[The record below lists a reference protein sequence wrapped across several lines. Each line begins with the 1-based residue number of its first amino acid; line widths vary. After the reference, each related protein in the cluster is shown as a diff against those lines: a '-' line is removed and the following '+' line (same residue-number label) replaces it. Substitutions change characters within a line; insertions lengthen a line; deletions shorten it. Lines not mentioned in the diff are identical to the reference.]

1 MTKRIALLLLPIM
14 LLLLLFSA
22 SAFAESA
29 DAVQVSYL
37 GPEGTYTEEAARFW
51 FCSGETLNPRAT
63 VNDAIADLLSG
74 DADFAVIPQEN
85 TLGGAVVNYVD
96 ALIAADHACV
106 VGEVVLPINQ
116 TLMGV
121 PGATIED
128 IQTVCS
134 HAQGLTQSAA
144 WRSEHLPDAGTVE
157 MSSTAAAA
165 SYVAEQGNQSI
176 AAVAAPGAAP
186 LYGLEVLAENVQ
198 ITDANKTRFYVLS
211 KRPLETEGLT
221 RAVFV
226 ATCDGSR
233 IDDILAA
240 MRDVGLEIVSLHDR
254 PEGSRLGRYH
264 YVIEAEDAEGITDAQ
279 VRTISALE
287 GVRFAGRFNAAESSA
302 AESSAAKTVI
312 AGWSEDS
319 PAMQSIVEF
328 VEASGDE
335 SSEGYIPKQDRIA
348 VFDMDGTLYGERFPT
363 YFNDWLYIQRAL
375 YDESFEAPEE
385 LKAFAQAWE
394 DKVLRGIP
402 IEDFDAKERELGPK
416 LYEGLTPEEYCEVV
430 RSFKQLPVRGF
441 EGMTYGEAFFQPMVS
456 LVKYLYDND
465 YTVYIVSATYR
476 DAVRVM
482 TEGVLDAY
490 IPRDHVIGTDLLYTA
505 SGDADKDSMFYEL
518 TPEDELVIAGELF
531 LKNQKTNKAAMI
543 QQEIGRMPVLAFG
556 NSTGDFSMAT
566 YTLQNEKYGG
576 RAYMLLC
583 DDTERDYGSPETAA
597 SFKEK
602 CDANGFYTVSM
613 RDEFSTIY
621 GDGVK
626 KTEQQESGQEP
637 ALLSKYWTEGSTA
650 AEDLNAYL
658 RDVTD
663 ASSPDFIPVE
673 DRIAVFDLDG
683 TLMCETYPFCFE
695 YMVFS
700 DYVLNHADEMP
711 EEVVAVAQ
719 EIADAA
725 GKEKPAGM
733 STRQAA
739 AGAVAYQGMSM
750 SEIAEMVR
758 SFKESEAWGF
768 DGLTR
773 GEAFYKP
780 MTELF
785 DTLLENDFTV
795 YIVTATERNIVRELI
810 KGTLAIPPSH
820 VIGTEYGYTATAQ
833 GEKADADYTFGP
845 SDQIVFDGS
854 YMGEN
859 AKTSKVDAI
868 VREIGQQPVLAFGNS
883 SGDVAMEIYTIS
895 NNPYKSAAYM
905 VVADDEAREYG
916 DAAGADEKKESYTKQ
931 GIGIISMRDD
941 FKTIYGD
948 GVQKTA
954 LPGVEETPEKAADDD
969 TATADEEQAYTLDE
983 VVVLSRHNIRSP
995 LSGSGSLLGDIT
1007 PHKWFDWTS
1016 NPSELSLRGA
1026 MLETQMGQYFRLWL
1040 EDEGL
1045 FPENYRPEDG
1055 AVRFYANAK
1064 QRTQATARYFS
1075 AGLLPVAAVPVE
1087 SHAEYD
1093 TMDPTFNPVLTF
1105 CNDEYAEDAVAQIAE
1120 KGGKA
1125 GLESIH
1131 DRLTDAIELLMD
1143 VTDMDESE
1151 AYRSGKF
1158 GDLLADG
1165 TAIKLELGKEP
1176 GMTGPIKTA
1185 TSVADALTFQYYEMA
1200 DDKAA
1205 AFGHDLTRE
1214 DWLKIHSIV
1223 DTYTGTLF
1231 ESPLVAVNVAHPLL
1245 QEILSEMTTEGRKF
1259 SFLCGHDSNV
1269 ASVLAALGV
1278 EEYELPDTVEP
1289 KTPIGVKLV
1298 FETWSSEDGEAYAKV
1313 RLVYQSTEQLRGIMP
1328 LSLDKPPVSFDI
1340 DLPGLERNADGYYRL
1355 DDVLDCLQNA
1365 VDAYD
1370 ELIQTY
1376 SEDVEFA
1383 AAA

>member
-1 MTKRIALLLLPIM
+1 MV
-14 LLLLLFSA
+14 
-22 SAFAESA
+22 
-29 DAVQVSYL
+29 D
-37 GPEGTYTEEAARFW
+37 
-51 FCSGETLNPRAT
+51 
-63 VNDAIADLLSG
+63 
-74 DADFAVIPQEN
+74 
-85 TLGGAVVNYVD
+85 YVD
-96 ALIAADHACV
+96 ALIAADHAYV
-106 VGEVVLPINQ
+106 VGEVVLPISQ
-116 TLMGV
+116 TLMGM
-121 PGATIED
+121 PGAAIED
-128 IQTVCS
+128 IKTVCS

-144 WRSEHLPDAGTVE
+144 WRSEHLPDAETVE

-165 SYVAEQGNQSI
+165 SFVAEQGNQSI

-226 ATCDGSR
+226 ATSDGSR
-233 IDDILAA
+233 INDILAA
-240 MRDVGLEIVSLHDR
+240 MRDAGLEIVSLHDR

-264 YVIEAEDAEGITDAQ
+264 YLIEAEDAEGITDAQ

-287 GVRFAGRFNAAESSA
+287 GVRFAGRFNAAESGA

-335 SSEGYIPKQDRIA
+335 SSKGYIPKQDRIA

-430 RSFKQLPVRGF
+430 RSFKQLPAWGF
-441 EGMTYGEAFFQPMVS
+441 EGMTYGEAFFRPMVS

-482 TEGVLDAY
+482 TEGVLDEY
-490 IPRDHVIGTDLLYTA
+490 VPRDHVIGTDLLYTA

-583 DDTERDYGSPETAA
+583 DDTERDYGSQETAA
-597 SFKEK
+597 SFKKK

-626 KTEQQESGQEP
+626 KTEQQESGREP
-637 ALLSKYWTEGSTA
+637 ALLSKYWTVGSEA
-650 AEDLNAYL
+650 AENLNAYL

-663 ASSPDFIPVE
+663 ASSPDYIPVE

-700 DYVLNHADEMP
+700 DFVLNHADEMP
-711 EEVVAVAQ
+711 EDVVAVAQ

-739 AGAVAYQGMSM
+739 AGAVAYQGMTM

-768 DGLTR
+768 DGMTR

-905 VVADDEAREYG
+905 VVADDATGRRTAATPVRSRRSRSRTSRYG
-916 DAAGADEKKESYTKQ
+916 HRSSTTTNTSSTSRPRSRSAMA
-931 GIGIISMRDD
+931 ISSS
-941 FKTIYGD
+941 TI
-948 GVQKTA
+948 
-954 LPGVEETPEKAADDD
+954 P
-969 TATADEEQAYTLDE
+969 ATADEEQAYTLDE

-1105 CNDEYAEDAVAQIAE
+1105 CTDEYAEDAVAQIAE
-1120 KGGKA
+1120 KGGVA
-1125 GLESIH
+1125 GLEGIH
-1131 DRLTDAIELLMD
+1131 AKLLDAIELLMD

-1165 TAIKLELGKEP
+1165 TTIKLELGKEP

-1223 DTYTGTLF
+1223 DAYTGTLF

-1365 VDAYD
+1365 IDAYD

>member
-1 MTKRIALLLLPIM
+1 MKKLVAICLTLAMM
-14 LLLLLFSA
+14 LSLCCFGG
-22 SAFAESA
+22 AFA
-29 DAVQVSYL
+29 
-37 GPEGTYTEEAARFW
+37 
-51 FCSGETLNPRAT
+51 
-63 VNDAIADLLSG
+63 
-74 DADFAVIPQEN
+74 
-85 TLGGAVVNYVD
+85 
-96 ALIAADHACV
+96 
-106 VGEVVLPINQ
+106 
-116 TLMGV
+116 
-121 PGATIED
+121 
-128 IQTVCS
+128 
-134 HAQGLTQSAA
+134 
-144 WRSEHLPDAGTVE
+144 
-157 MSSTAAAA
+157 
-165 SYVAEQGNQSI
+165 
-176 AAVAAPGAAP
+176 
-186 LYGLEVLAENVQ
+186 
-198 ITDANKTRFYVLS
+198 
-211 KRPLETEGLT
+211 
-221 RAVFV
+221 
-226 ATCDGSR
+226 
-233 IDDILAA
+233 
-240 MRDVGLEIVSLHDR
+240 
-254 PEGSRLGRYH
+254 
-264 YVIEAEDAEGITDAQ
+264 
-279 VRTISALE
+279 
-287 GVRFAGRFNAAESSA
+287 A
-302 AESSAAKTVI
+302 AESSAAKAVI

-335 SSEGYIPKQDRIA
+335 SSKGYIPKQDRIA

-375 YDESFEAPEE
+375 YDESYEAPEE

-430 RSFKQLPVRGF
+430 RSFKQLPAWGF

-465 YTVYIVSATYR
+465 YTIYIVSATYR

-518 TPEDELVIAGELF
+518 KPEDELVIAGELF

-637 ALLSKYWTEGSTA
+637 ALLSEYWTEGSTA
-650 AEDLNAYL
+650 AESLNAYL
-658 RDVTD
+658 QDDTD

-673 DRIAVFDLDG
+673 NRIAVFDLDG

-711 EEVVAVAQ
+711 EDVVAIAQ

-739 AGAVAYQGMSM
+739 AGAVAYQGMTM

-854 YMGEN
+854 YLGEN

-883 SGDVAMEIYTIS
+883 AGDVAMEIYTIS

-954 LPGVEETPEKAADDD
+954 LPGVKETPEKAADDV
-969 TATADEEQAYTLDE
+969 AETADEEQAYTLDN

-1055 AVRFYANAK
+1055 AVRIYANAK

-1105 CNDEYAEDAVAQIAE
+1105 CTDEYAEDAVAQIAE
-1120 KGGKA
+1120 KGGAA
-1125 GLESIH
+1125 GLEGIH
-1131 DRLTDAIELLMD
+1131 ARLTDAIELLMD
-1143 VTDMDESE
+1143 VTDMEESE

-1158 GDLLADG
+1158 GDLLADD
-1165 TAIKLELGKEP
+1165 TVIYLVPDESP
-1176 GMTGPIKTA
+1176 FMTGPIRTA
-1185 TSVADALTFQYYEMA
+1185 T
-1200 DDKAA
+1200 
-1205 AFGHDLTRE
+1205 
-1214 DWLKIHSIV
+1214 
-1223 DTYTGTLF
+1223 
-1231 ESPLVAVNVAHPLL
+1231 
-1245 QEILSEMTTEGRKF
+1245 
-1259 SFLCGHDSNV
+1259 
-1269 ASVLAALGV
+1269 
-1278 EEYELPDTVEP
+1278 
-1289 KTPIGVKLV
+1289 
-1298 FETWSSEDGEAYAKV
+1298 
-1313 RLVYQSTEQLRGIMP
+1313 
-1328 LSLDKPPVSFDI
+1328 
-1340 DLPGLERNADGYYRL
+1340 
-1355 DDVLDCLQNA
+1355 
-1365 VDAYD
+1365 
-1370 ELIQTY
+1370 
-1376 SEDVEFA
+1376 
-1383 AAA
+1383 